1 MATITAIEIQKR
13 RPDRVNIDLDGEFAF
28 SLAAIVAAGLKVG
41 AALDPDRIAALQAED
56 ADESAFQRA
65 LRLLSLRDRSEAELR
80 THLRKHKTP
89 EDVLE
94 RTLVRLR
101 EHRHA
106 DDADFRPHLGGE
118 PQHLPAARPPG
129 AGLGAAA
136 QRASHPRWPKRP
148 LPRLDE
154 TALAYQA
161 GLKKARQLVTSDWQD
176 FRTKVSAYLAR
187 RGFPFGSSPPR
198 SRSFGA
204 RRTPGKAPPMKRTSH
219 ESHSQ
224 LSSSECSA
232 LIVGVVVGYLLHRL
246 QTERLLRNQQDK
258 ADNILRV
265 ANEQARLIDAQ
276 ARESATKI
284 VQASETEIKERRIEL
299 SKETE
304 RLDKRRTELDGRAE
318 KLEQRDQTLNKR
330 QSAVDKRA
338 NEMEKLYEDQVKR
351 LEEIGQLTHDE
362 AKKELL
368 AAVEKESR
376 ADMARIYR
384 QIEAEAREEGEKRAR
399 KLIADAIQRV
409 ASEHVAEVTSSVV
422 PLPNEEMKGR
432 IVGRN
437 GRNIKAFEQAAG
449 VDVIVD
455 DTPEAVTISCFD
467 SVRREIARRALARLT
482 VDGRIHPAHIEKIL
496 EEEAQGRRSRHRRG
510 RRAGRLRGRHR
521 RPAPRGAAHDGP
533 AQVPHVLRSEP
544 AGARGRSLQ
553 ARRHPGRRARRQ
565 YRALQAGRLPAR
577 HRQGHGPQ
585 PGWHA
590 RQAGRRVLQA
600 LRRESDGGQRHRVA
614 SSRSGPAQHRG
625 RDRRSRRRHLRRAPG
640 ARREDLEAYIKRIR
654 TLEELSQSFEGV
666 GQAFAIQAG
675 REVRVIVKPENI
687 DDLASARLARD
698 IAKKIE
704 ESMQYP
710 GQIKVTVIRETRAT
724 EYAK

>member
-1 MATITAIEIQKR
+1 MNLMNIAIDALVLI
-13 RPDRVNIDLDGEFAF
+13 IGF
-28 SLAAIVAAGLKVG
+28 AAGYLFH
-41 AALDPDRIAALQAED
+41 R
-56 ADESAFQRA
+56 FQ
-65 LRLLSLRDRSEAELR
+65 S
-80 THLRKHKTP
+80 
-89 EDVLE
+89 
-94 RTLVRLR
+94 
-101 EHRHA
+101 
-106 DDADFRPHLGGE
+106 
-118 PQHLPAARPPG
+118 
-129 AGLGAAA
+129 
-136 QRASHPRWPKRP
+136 
-148 LPRLDE
+148 
-154 TALAYQA
+154 
-161 GLKKARQLVTSDWQD
+161 
-176 FRTKVSAYLAR
+176 
-187 RGFPFGSSPPR
+187 
-198 SRSFGA
+198 
-204 RRTPGKAPPMKRTSH
+204 
-219 ESHSQ
+219 
-224 LSSSECSA
+224 
-232 LIVGVVVGYLLHRL
+232 
-246 QTERLLRNQQDK
+246 ERLLKNQQDK

-299 SKETE
+299 SKEAD

-318 KLEQRDQTLNKR
+318 KLEQRDQNLNKR

-338 NEMEKLYEDQVKR
+338 NDIDKLYEDQMKR
-351 LEEIGQLTHDE
+351 LEQIGQLTPDE
-362 AKKELL
+362 ARKELL

-467 SVRREIARRALARLT
+467 SVRREIARRALTRLT

-496 EEEAQGRRSRHRRG
+496 EEEAKAVDRVIAEAGEQAAFEAGITGLHLEVLRMM
-510 RRAGRLRGRHR
+510 GRLKFRTSYGQNQLAH
-521 RPAPRGAAHDGP
+521 AVEVSKLAGILAAELGANVEISKQGGFLHDIGKAMDHNQDGTHAKLGAEYCKRYGVNP
-533 AQVPHVLRSEP
+533 LVVNAIESHHHEVDQLSIEAVIAES
-544 AGARGRSLQ
+544 ADAISGAR
-553 ARRHPGRRARRQ
+553 
-565 YRALQAGRLPAR
+565 
-577 HRQGHGPQ
+577 
-585 PGWHA
+585 
-590 RQAGRRVLQA
+590 
-600 LRRESDGGQRHRVA
+600 
-614 SSRSGPAQHRG
+614 
-625 RDRRSRRRHLRRAPG
+625 PG

-724 EYAK
+724 EFAK